1 MTMGEGPPG
10 SPIRRR
16 PQTTASC
23 AGTTA
28 GVVSVAEK
36 APGEGVRYE
45 PEKANESKP
54 PMKRR
59 EQDYRCQNRELG
71 RPRDELGGHLE
82 SCPSDIRRTGGA
94 SPAQASAW
102 NVRSCAPIQRRRKAT
117 VEVDRPTA
125 RGRAHKRRT
134 RKGQSTDAEAQWR
147 TAP

>member
-1 MTMGEGPPG
+1 MGGGPPG

-36 APGEGVRYE
+36 APGRASGTSRRRRTSE
-45 PEKANESKP
+45 P

-59 EQDYRCQNRELG
+59 EQDYRCQKRELG

-147 TAP
+147 TAPW